1 MTALLWNVSAQKFF
15 ESGLDRGV
23 MYPLSAGAYPIGY
36 AWEGLMS
43 VTEKPGGAEITDLWA
58 NNAKYSQLQAI
69 EIFDGSIE
77 AYTFPYEF
85 LAAEGIGVEVVTG
98 SEAWLHQQPRAGFG
112 LSYRTFLGDDANGQ
126 QNAYKLHI
134 IYGCLLTPSEIAR
147 TTINDSPEASTF
159 SWEFKTTPVA
169 ATGYTAVSK
178 MTFDSSRITS
188 GDMTLIEN
196 QLWGNGGGDAELLL
210 PDDMIALLTG
220 S

>member
-1 MTALLWNVSAQKFF
+1 MPALQWNVSANKFF
-15 ESGLDRGV
+15 ESGLDQGAL
-23 MYPLSAGAYPIGY
+23 YPLVAGAYPTGV

-85 LAAEGIGVEVVTG
+85 LAAEGIVAEVTG
-98 SEAWLHQQPRAGFG
+98 SSEGWLHQQPRQGFG

-126 QNAYKLHI
+126 QNSYKIHI
-134 IYGCLLTPSEIAR
+134 IYGCLLTPSEVSR
-147 TTINDSPEASTF
+147 TTINDSPEATTF

-169 ATGYTAVSK
+169 ASGYSAVSK
-178 MTFDSSRITS
+178 LTFDTSRMVPGDVIAIEDQIWS
-188 GDMTLIEN
+188 G
-196 QLWGNGGGDAELLL
+196 ASPALLL
-210 PDDMIALLTG
+210 PDAMLALLTG
-220 S
+220 A